1 MTVKEM
7 KEILVSK
14 LRDEGWTDADHSL
27 VSIKTDKDAT
37 WIAIKDYDH
46 IKYKMTQETDDYF
59 GKIVQITE
67 YWKIGDKL
75 EQGDCIAFVDS
86 KRDFKID
93 TALIYLGYH
102 IGTTF

>member
-14 LRDEGWTDADHSL
+14 LRNEGWTDADHSL
-27 VSIKTDKDAT
+27 VSIKTDKNAT
-37 WIAIKDYDH
+37 WIAIKDYEH
-46 IKYKMTQETDDYF
+46 ISYKMTQEQDDYF
-59 GKIVQITE
+59 GKIVQIYE
-67 YWKIGDKL
+67 YWKTDGKL

-86 KRDFKID
+86 KHDYRID